1 MLLCN
6 VIDQLH
12 DQNGLA
18 DTCAAKKPDLPA
30 LFERHQQV
38 DDFYAGLELFS
49 FGGLLVKT
57 GGMAMNRPTFLGFAR
72 AKAVYWFTNN
82 VKDPPERGVTDR
94 GRDGAASID
103 GVHATNQAV
112 RSLHRNAPDAILA

>member
-18 DTCAAKKPDLPA
+18 DTCAPKKPDLSA

-38 DDFYAGLELFS
+38 DDFYAGLELFGL
-49 FGGLLVKT
+49 GGLLIKT
-57 GGMAMNRPTFLGFAR
+57 RGVAMNRLTFLGFNR

-82 VKDPPERGVTDR
+82 VEDPTEGAVTDR
-94 GRDGAASID
+94 CGDRAASID
-103 GVHATNQAV
+103 GVHATNESV
-112 RSLHRNAPDAILA
+112 RRLHRNAPDAILA